1 MDARTRNSNKQA
13 DQKKDLPADT
23 GAEMKLPKAEDE
35 VLGAIG
41 AVEQQLTA
49 LRRAHSDHRQAMV
62 ELGEKRREL
71 AEATEAMRTR
81 ETQIEE
87 RGEELESRE
96 GELTGR
102 EVELAEMRQEIET
115 REQDV
120 AQRAARIEQR
130 ESKIAQ
136 QAEQLERQEAQ
147 VESRGEELESEL
159 QRVQRERHKIELTAR
174 DLQERAGTIESR
186 EADLGRRETVLVQRE
201 SEVQEKLARENA
213 AEARLGVVEKSL
225 RVLEGKLKGREL
237 ELGERSRALEE
248 MAGRAGAL
256 ESELGQTRQ
265 RLEAAVHL
273 AEEKLTRERK
283 VSEGLRAQMEVADE
297 EVRNAAGALG
307 RVDELES
314 LLAAA
319 REEIDRV
326 RAEVMSGMDTERA
339 ASEMMGLELEAER
352 ERIATMTDELSGERE
367 RVAGFERDIAAQRER
382 AELAELELG
391 EARERLAEAESR
403 LSQAADPAAEAPAR
417 AEVAAL
423 RIQLD
428 ELAASADEEITATR
442 VKAETAEKRIVE
454 LTDAARRAEARSQE
468 LARTAE
474 QASVQAGALV
484 SQVQAAEAKAAEA
497 VEKAKAAGARTTE
510 LEAKLAGAERE
521 LIAAVRARDEVRS
534 QLASAGANSQDEAD
548 RLRDALT
555 AAVDRITEAEKD
567 AAAARTAVE
576 AAFGEIE
583 SLRDSVERTGG
594 ELARTEQ
601 AVLETEGENLD
612 LKSRVQELEIELE
625 VATAKPRA
633 NADEFQL
640 HRRRRLARQRRIL
653 RDHSLKIRRA
663 TEALR
668 DRLEQCD
675 KVLQKRSEL
684 AEAYHAIVEMRQRN
698 AKREVRGGMV
708 FGVIGMM
715 SVLGMVAAASWF
727 VAGKMTPGEYAA
739 GVVIAGEG
747 GPRQVV
753 STEDMEA
760 WQTYMTA
767 RATDPRFLEQAADR
781 MKRRGITTLGTA
793 GELGRE
799 VRDRLV
805 IETPSPNQIRLE
817 WRGEG
822 AERTR
827 RILDT
832 YAVALASVSN
842 QERAR
847 RTDGVTTVIS
857 AEATASSEP
866 LDSTRIE
873 TAGMFFGGSTVFT
886 LAFGGFLWRRLS
898 AAKSRFERDS
908 RIDPLMDD
916 SQWELPR
923 G

>member
-13 DQKKDLPADT
+13 DQKKDLPPDT

-41 AVEQQLTA
+41 AVEQQLSA
-49 LRRAHSDHRQAMV
+49 LRRAHAEHRQAMV
-62 ELGEKRREL
+62 ELADKRREL
-71 AEATEAMRTR
+71 AEATEAMRAR
-81 ETQIEE
+81 ESQIDE
-87 RGEELESRE
+87 RGDELESRE
-96 GELTGR
+96 GELTAR

-136 QAEQLERQEAQ
+136 QAEQLERREAQ
-147 VESRGEELESEL
+147 VESRGEELETEL
-159 QRVQRERHKIELTAR
+159 RTVQHERQKIELTAR
-174 DLQERAGTIESR
+174 DLQNRAGGIEAR
-186 EADLGRRETVLVQRE
+186 EGELGRRESLLAQRE
-201 SEVQEKLARENA
+201 AEVEEKLSRENA
-213 AEARLGVVEKSL
+213 AESRLGAVEKSL
-225 RVLEGKLKGREL
+225 RALEGKLKGREL

-256 ESELGQTRQ
+256 EAELGQTRQ
-265 RLEAAVHL
+265 RLEGAL
-273 AEEKLTRERK
+273 RMAEEKLTRERK
-283 VSEGLRAQMEVADE
+283 VSEGLRAQMEVAEE

-307 RVDELES
+307 RAGELES

-319 REEIDRV
+319 QAEIDRV
-326 RAEVMSGMDTERA
+326 REEARAGVEGERA
-339 ASEMMGLELEAER
+339 GAEAMSLELDA
-352 ERIATMTDELSGERE
+352 ERE
-367 RVAGFERDIAAQRER
+367 RVAALAADLARERERVASVQGDVAALRER
-382 AELAELELG
+382 AELTELELG
-391 EARERLAEAESR
+391 EARERLATAEAR
-403 LSQAADPAAEAPAR
+403 LSQAADPKAEAAAR
-417 AEVAAL
+417 AEAASL
-423 RIQLD
+423 RKQLD
-428 ELAASADEEITATR
+428 DLAASADAEIAATR
-442 VKAETAEKRIVE
+442 AEVEAAEKRIAE
-454 LTDAARRAEARSQE
+454 LTEAMRSAGARSEELDGAVARAEA
-468 LARTAE
+468 
-474 QASVQAGALV
+474 
-484 SQVQAAEAKAAEA
+484 AEARAA
-497 VEKAKAAGARTTE
+497 E

-521 LIAAVRARDEVRS
+521 LTAAVRARDEAS
-534 QLASAGANSQDEAD
+534 AQLAAAGENSQEEAG

-555 AAVDRITEAEKD
+555 LAVERIAEAERDTAAMRDALD
-567 AAAARTAVE
+567 AARQ
-576 AAFGEIE
+576 EIE
-583 SLRDSVERTGG
+583 SLREAAERTGG

-601 AVLETEGENLD
+601 AALETEGENRD

-625 VATAKPRA
+625 VANAKPRP

-640 HRRRRLARQRRIL
+640 GRRRRLARQRRIL

-675 KVLQKRSEL
+675 KVLQKRAEL

-698 AKREVRGGMV
+698 AKREVRGGVV

-715 SVLGMVAAASWF
+715 AVVGMVAAASWF
-727 VAGKMTPGEYAA
+727 VAGRFTPGEYAA
-739 GVVIAGEG
+739 SVVIAGEG
-747 GPRQVV
+747 GPRQTL
-753 STEDMEA
+753 STQDAEA

-767 RATDPRFLEQAADR
+767 LATDPRFLEQAADR

-793 GELGRE
+793 GELARE
-799 VRDRLV
+799 ARDRLV
-805 IETPSPNQIRLE
+805 IETPSPNQVRLE

-827 RILDT
+827 RVLDT

-842 QERAR
+842 QARAR
-847 RTDGVTTVIS
+847 RTDGATTVIV
-857 AEATASSEP
+857 AEAAASGEP
-866 LDSTRIE
+866 LDTKRVE
-873 TAGMFFGGSTVFT
+873 TAGMIFGGSTVFT

-916 SQWELPR
+916 SQWEIPR